1 MVTSP
6 LAEMYDF
13 SFMKSFKTFPELF
26 DILCGKKVRNEKIV
40 DFKENTFGNVYWNF
54 IENIL
59 LLLVK
64 KYYTEPP
71 SIKKIFDW
79 NSCLLFFALA
89 CNAKR
94 FAIVIFL
101 LFLIPSSVFGRT
113 GKNF

>member
-1 MVTSP
+1 MATSP

-64 KYYTEPP
+64 NTIQNLPQ
-71 SIKKIFDW
+71 
-79 NSCLLFFALA
+79 
-89 CNAKR
+89 
-94 FAIVIFL
+94 
-101 LFLIPSSVFGRT
+101 
-113 GKNF
+113 